1 MPGSSSAP
9 LRPKRDDDTESEEA
23 SSSLLLPPPP
33 PPLLGIL
40 GLQHEGNDV
49 SGGGAMKALAG
60 IKKLIDAAQHIV
72 ILVRES

>member
-1 MPGSSSAP
+1 MPGSASAP
-9 LRPKRDDDTESEEA
+9 RRPNKDDDSEDA
-23 SSSLLLPPPP
+23 SSSLRPPPPPP
-33 PPLLGIL
+33 PPLQGIL